1 MKMEE
6 WIISKEDFENCFS
19 KEKLIAE
26 DNIRKYYI
34 EKNLNFNAIF
44 NATPRKSYKKRREMR

>member
-1 MKMEE
+1 MEE